1 MEKRKPGRPKLTEEQ
16 RKRGTRQTIYLN
28 KPTVDKIDAIAA
40 ITSES
45 RQTIIYR
52 AINRLLDEY

>member
-16 RKRGTRQTIYLN
+16 RKRGTRQTIYIN
-28 KPTVDKIDAIAA
+28 KVTLDKIDALRAV
-40 ITSES
+40 TGEP
-45 RQTIIYR
+45 RQTIIYK